1 MKFWNFAPSET
12 EPDNVALRIDGDI
25 VDDEQAWLYEWLDLP
40 CASPNAF
47 RQELADYAGKNLT
60 VTIDSYGGSVYAGT
74 GIYNALLEHRANG
87 GHDTTVGDT
96 KVMSAA
102 TVIFMAGEDRKLA
115 PGCVFMVHNPL
126 TGVSG
131 YASDLRHT
139 ADVLDEIKNAIL
151 NAYEL
156 GTGKDRKELSDIMD
170 AETYMSAQTA
180 IDKGFA
186 TGMLYTDVQNSAPH
200 CVDFNHQRF
209 VNFAAKDVSEM
220 KRILVKS
227 NKGDTKM
234 DDKKVT
240 VADLEAK
247 YGDQVAEIRNAAIA
261 GERARMSAL
270 DALDDG
276 SEQVH
281 KIVMHAKEAGQT
293 AEDIQFFVDTAKEAA
308 PAKEPVNAGQQFMD
322 DLINDNVNSGVNDV
336 KGGVV
341 TDNGAQDEAERK
353 AFIDK
358 LNAQVGGRK

>member
-1 MKFWNFAPSET
+1 MKFWNFTPSDT
-12 EPDNVALRIDGDI
+12 EPDDVALRIDGDL
-25 VDDEQAWLYEWLDLP
+25 VDDEDAWIYEWLDLP
-40 CASPNAF
+40 CSSPNTF
-47 RQELADYAGKNLT
+47 RQELESYAGKNLT

-74 GIYNALLEHRANG
+74 GIYNALMEHRANG
-87 GHDTTVGDT
+87 GHVTTIGDT

-102 TVIFMAGEDRKLA
+102 TVVFMAGEERKLA

-126 TGVSG
+126 TGANG

-139 ADVLDEIKNAIL
+139 ADVLDEIKESIL

-156 GTGKDRKELSDIMD
+156 GTGRNRQELSDLMD

-180 IDKGFA
+180 IDNGFA

-200 CVDFNHQRF
+200 RVDFNRQRF
-209 VNFAAKDVSEM
+209 VSFAAKDLDEV
-220 KRILVKS
+220 KRILGKT
-227 NKGDTKM
+227 NKGEKKM
-234 DDKKVT
+234 DEKKVT
-240 VADLEAK
+240 VAELEAN

-281 KIVMHAKEAGQT
+281 KIIMHAKESGQT
-293 AEDIQFFVDTAKEAA
+293 AEDVQFFVDTAKEAA
-308 PAKEPVNAGQQFMD
+308 PAKEPVNEGQVFMQN
-322 DLINDNVNSGVNDV
+322 LIEDNAKSGVNDV
-336 KGGVV
+336 KGGAVV
-341 TDNGAQDEAERK
+341 DAGAQDDAERK
-353 AFIDK
+353 SFLDM

>member
-1 MKFWNFAPSET
+1 
-12 EPDNVALRIDGDI
+12 
-25 VDDEQAWLYEWLDLP
+25 
-40 CASPNAF
+40 
-47 RQELADYAGKNLT
+47 
-60 VTIDSYGGSVYAGT
+60 
-74 GIYNALLEHRANG
+74 
-87 GHDTTVGDT
+87 
-96 KVMSAA
+96 
-102 TVIFMAGEDRKLA
+102 
-115 PGCVFMVHNPL
+115 
-126 TGVSG
+126 
-131 YASDLRHT
+131 
-139 ADVLDEIKNAIL
+139 
-151 NAYEL
+151 
-156 GTGKDRKELSDIMD
+156 
-170 AETYMSAQTA
+170 
-180 IDKGFA
+180 
-186 TGMLYTDVQNSAPH
+186 
-200 CVDFNHQRF
+200 
-209 VNFAAKDVSEM
+209 
-220 KRILVKS
+220 
-227 NKGDTKM
+227 M

-281 KIVMHAKEAGQT
+281 KIVMHAKEVGQT

-322 DLINDNVNSGVNDV
+322 GLINDNVNSGVNDV